1 MALTNIYS
9 KCGQRSKQS
18 LQTSPSTQ
26 LPSTQIPSTQIP
38 STQIPSTQIPSTQ
51 IPSTQLP
58 VQIPTSRTNISSHVV
73 PISNYSP
80 ISRPNL
86 VTAQN
91 NTVSSTIL
99 SSSLPSPKQVL
110 STNQSAQL
118 VYSLQ
123 SGKSENS
130 ITFESFFQNKPIFF

>member
-18 LQTSPSTQ
+18 LQTPPSTQ
-26 LPSTQIPSTQIP
+26 LPTQIPAQIP
-38 STQIPSTQIPSTQ
+38 PQLPPQLPAQIPAQIPA
-51 IPSTQLP
+51 
-58 VQIPTSRTNISSHVV
+58 PTSKTNVSSHVV

-80 ISRPNL
+80 ISRPKL

-91 NTVSSTIL
+91 NAVSSII

-110 STNQSAQL
+110 SPNQSPQL

-123 SGKSENS
+123 SGKSEKS